1 MYCAICGRETASG
14 GSFCQW
20 CGSGL
25 SVTQSSSH
33 VQPDD
38 EVRMDEY
45 AGIGRR
51 FVAFLIDLLFIL
63 VIDLFLTGL
72 LGLSE
77 GIRMLNQRLV
87 HHMPMTDSAGQVVNA
102 LVPVPVILSV
112 GILLVLVPW
121 LYYALLE
128 SSRNQA
134 TLGKIALR
142 IAVTDSNG
150 RRILFARATLRHFS
164 KIVVLL
170 TFFVGFLIAAFTRR
184 KQAVHDIIAG
194 CLMFVQ

>member
-1 MYCAICGRETASG
+1 
-14 GSFCQW
+14 
-20 CGSGL
+20 
-25 SVTQSSSH
+25 
-33 VQPDD
+33 
-38 EVRMDEY
+38 MDEY